1 MVDHAVRQAAAAA
14 YAPAWDS
21 IYLPAADAPAWHDGY
36 PDLHRNK
43 PLPCEGCGKKYPPI
57 TYRHRWR
64 CAPCAQDVLDGV
76 TIIDTP
82 ESPYDYLP
90 EPRWRDVSLEAY
102 LARRATYERFCETW
116 RLRLCEQAPDAPWL
130 RTWEQPLVPTDNLGR
145 PWRFLFKE
153 WRCAQNYGWSN
164 RYNHDDACY
173 WSLKPVPGRLPFRM
187 RIVVCHYPQLHTW
200 HFIVAEPT
208 VHLPRDGKQDRN
220 FGEFVERVESTTI
233 GSRQGSAAWVGKRDV
248 LQEVRARSAALD
260 NSIKGRPYRWH
271 RPGHGRTWRPQATP
285 PPRSDT
291 PSPRTLGFE
300 RRHQSPRTVPPVALP
315 VKPPGWE
322 ANDSLQAD
330 FEDCDVDLASL
341 VGETAASEAST
352 RLGIRRL
359 LQRQQPPARQSRLL
373 MPHSRRHML
382 LRPARVTSRAPPLC
396 RMRMTAAFYCNRRP
410 KRLLLERG
418 CTDGTGPRPSLEP

>member
-1 MVDHAVRQAAAAA
+1 MVKSAARRATDAVGQTTDEFI
-14 YAPAWDS
+14 WT
-21 IYLPAADAPAWHDGY
+21 YLPAADAPAWHDGY

-43 PLPCEGCGKKYPPI
+43 PHPCEGCGKKYPPI

-90 EPRWRDVSLEAY
+90 EPRWRDVSPEAY

-208 VHLPRDGKQDRN
+208 VHLPRDGRQDRN
-220 FGEFVERVESTTI
+220 YGEFVERVESTTI
-233 GSRQGSAAWVGKRDV
+233 GSTQGSATWVGKREV
-248 LQEVRARSAALD
+248 LQEVRARLAALD
-260 NSIKGRPYRWH
+260 NTTKGRPYRRH
-271 RPGHGRTWRPQATP
+271 QPGHGKTWRPQVTP
-285 PPRSDT
+285 PLRSDN
-291 PSPRTLGFE
+291 PRRTLRSE
-300 RRHQSPRTVPPVALP
+300 RRHQSPGTMPPVAFS
-315 VKPPGWE
+315 VKPEPGWE
-322 ANDSLQAD
+322 SNDALDS
-330 FEDCDVDLASL
+330 EDGDLISL
-341 VGETAASEAST
+341 VGGTAASEAST
-352 RLGIRRL
+352 RLDIRRI
-359 LQRQQPPARQSRLL
+359 LQRQQQPARQSRLP
-373 MPHSRRHML
+373 MPHSRRHVL
-382 LRPARVTSRAPPLC
+382 LRPAGVTSKVPPLC